1 MPSLPAK
8 MPISN
13 TRNLWIRYITW
24 QMDFVAMAKLNI
36 LRWRDHPVLPGWV
49 QYNHKGPFR
58 REGRDA
64 TLALNMEKGAMS
76 CL

>member
-1 MPSLPAK
+1 
-8 MPISN
+8 
-13 TRNLWIRYITW
+13 
-24 QMDFVAMAKLNI
+24 MAKLNI